1 MLRKGQS
8 CERQGKTEKL
18 SQATGDKGDMASK
31 CNMVWKLGP
40 KKDISGKNVNKVL
53 WVLGYSCRKESQKCF
68 RLF

>member
-40 KKDISGKNVNKVL
+40 KKDISGKM
-53 WVLGYSCRKESQKCF
+53 
-68 RLF
+68 

>member
-53 WVLGYSCRKESQKCF
+53 SVASSFIGLPW
-68 RLF
+68 